1 MNLQDK
7 INEDLKLAMK
17 ARDRL
22 RVETLRMLRAQFKD
36 TQIAKRDELSED
48 EVLGVLNNAAKKRK
62 EALEMYQ
69 KTTRTD
75 LIEKEQKEL
84 EIISAYLPK
93 QLSEEEISKVIDSVI
108 KETGVT
114 SIKEIGKVMA
124 SVMKQLKGKADGKL
138 IQSIVREK
146 LKECE

>member
-124 SVMKQLKGKADGKL
+124 SVTKQLKGKADGKL
-138 IQSIVREK
+138 IQ
-146 LKECE
+146 